1 MASTNTKVVTAHIPK
16 DLAEKVDQL
25 AERLERPRGW
35 IVKQALSAWV
45 EQEKERH
52 QLTLQA
58 LADVDAGNVIDHQAV
73 QAWADS
79 LNSEKP
85 LPLPGE

>member
-1 MASTNTKVVTAHIPK
+1 METKVLTAHVPLP
-16 DLAEKVDQL
+16 LAEKVDRL
-25 AERLERPRGW
+25 AQRLDRSRGW

-45 EQEKERH
+45 EQEEERRR
-52 QLTLQA
+52 LTLEA

-79 LNSEKP
+79 LDGDEP
-85 LPLPGE
+85 LPAPR

>member
-1 MASTNTKVVTAHIPK
+1 MASTNTKVVTAHIPE

-52 QLTLQA
+52 QLTLEA

-85 LPLPGE
+85 LPLPGK